1 MHQTDSQDPENEMQA
16 LPCVLSEGEHL
27 ASIADSSLGF
37 KVKQSKSLM
46 SVFHEEPPFPRD
58 IWPLTT
64 LYVGMCLS
72 LVRSHSWWCAISN
85 LT

>member
-1 MHQTDSQDPENEMQA
+1 MHQTNSQDPENEMQV
-16 LPCVLSEGEHL
+16 LPCVLLEGEHL

-64 LYVGMCLS
+64 LLVGMCLS
-72 LVRSHSWWCAISN
+72 LVRSHSWWCVISN